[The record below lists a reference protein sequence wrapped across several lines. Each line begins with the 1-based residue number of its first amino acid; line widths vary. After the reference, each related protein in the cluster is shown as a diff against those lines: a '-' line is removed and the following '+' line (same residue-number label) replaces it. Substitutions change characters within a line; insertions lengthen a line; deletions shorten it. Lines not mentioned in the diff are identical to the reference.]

1 MSQVEETAAIAVC
14 LDVLRQHA
22 VRLARAGRY
31 EEAQGLMAAMLRTH
45 ESADLHCLLGK
56 IYAQQGHMVEAGA
69 SFRLALRMRQD
80 HHEAAGALAQ
90 VVNLTGRSPRSTMM
104 RRLVVA
110 MTGVAT
116 LLALAAYELV
126 QREHPA
132 DTVAATSPVIIEGPV
147 NASPVAFE
155 PDLIDAF
162 VAINARLEPLKANF
176 GLKSRAVRIEAG
188 LALAVSGPVPTK
200 QVLERIQSLAS
211 GGIAVDTGGLHIE
224 PRYRVRPRDTLA
236 SVAQAVY
243 GDVRGWSQI
252 WELNREI
259 LSEPGLI
266 RPGQELL
273 IPAWP

>member
-1 MSQVEETAAIAVC
+1 M
-14 LDVLRQHA
+14 
-22 VRLARAGRY
+22 
-31 EEAQGLMAAMLRTH
+31 
-45 ESADLHCLLGK
+45 
-56 IYAQQGHMVEAGA
+56 
-69 SFRLALRMRQD
+69 
-80 HHEAAGALAQ
+80 
-90 VVNLTGRSPRSTMM
+90 
-104 RRLVVA
+104 
-110 MTGVAT
+110 
-116 LLALAAYELV
+116 
-126 QREHPA
+126 
-132 DTVAATSPVIIEGPV
+132 

-224 PRYRVRPRDTLA
+224 PSYRVRPRDTLT

-243 GDVRGWSQI
+243 GDGRGWSQI